1 MTIADIQKAYR
12 QQSKTVH
19 PDKDTTPGAAERFHL
34 LEAVKDHLLTRW
46 MNTSWRVPFLNLHL
60 KNTSTQGESHL
71 QDLANEA
78 AAVDDSMPDENIVS
92 TGVFMAQQAL
102 RQALQS
108 RARANTITTSAEHR
122 LVSCDS
128 ALALKGL
135 GCRPQELAKVPRGNP
150 VLKSQVI
157 KSAQDKLI
165 ASRTNRR
172 ADRLHAQRQK
182 LLAQCAEQNK
192 QYIGRTTWR
201 ISRLAREW
209 ARAAHNRV
217 KIETIRS
224 RRAIAPA
231 PSQVR
236 QQRPDERVADD
247 RAWQQYRRSGHEEN
261 MKVKKALE
269 HEFVTKP
276 ERFKRVEK
284 QTKKE
289 TTTT

>member
-1 MTIADIQKAYR
+1 
-12 QQSKTVH
+12 
-19 PDKDTTPGAAERFHL
+19 
-34 LEAVKDHLLTRW
+34 
-46 MNTSWRVPFLNLHL
+46 
-60 KNTSTQGESHL
+60 
-71 QDLANEA
+71 
-78 AAVDDSMPDENIVS
+78 
-92 TGVFMAQQAL
+92 MAQQAL

-276 ERFKRVEK
+276 ERFKRVK
-284 QTKKE
+284 NQTKKRSQRQRRE
-289 TTTT
+289 TKKPLALMNAEISQSQSKAKRKRVRRMKPLEQQVAKQVGRQ